1 MSYQEHLDELSD
13 PIDILTFAL
22 AIIAR
27 MVPPYPLD
35 ALLQKLLVK
44 AIEKTI
50 KILERENNVT
60 V

>member
-50 KILERENNVT
+50 KILRRFVY
-60 V
+60 